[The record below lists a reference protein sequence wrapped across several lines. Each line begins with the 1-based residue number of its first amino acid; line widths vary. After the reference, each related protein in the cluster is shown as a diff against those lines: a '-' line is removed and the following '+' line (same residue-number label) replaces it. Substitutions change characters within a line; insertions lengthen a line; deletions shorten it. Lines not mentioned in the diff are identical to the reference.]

1 MRFDWDQKK
10 ASGNEAK
17 HGVSFAIAIT
27 AFDDPFA
34 LIEKD
39 ATHSTATEIRE
50 QLIGESQDGVLVV
63 IFTIR
68 EAGAVYRIISARK
81 ASRKERRLYE
91 ESKRVSV

>member
-1 MRFDWDQKK
+1 MLFDWDEKK
-10 ASGNEAK
+10 AAGNKTK
-17 HGVSFAIAIT
+17 HGVSFADAIT

-34 LIEKD
+34 LIERD
-39 ATHSTATEIRE
+39 AAHSTATEIRE

-68 EAGAVYRIISARK
+68 EAGSVYRIISARK

-91 ESKRVSV
+91 KSKRVPV